1 MAQVIERIV
10 LWNISGNPIFI
21 GFRDLKVS
29 FVGMIAMVKTPF
41 DRAHQPASNDISFA
55 SGTDCDS
62 NMFTEYCI
70 FLLFTMVQKNIFINI
85 S

>member
-29 FVGMIAMVKTPF
+29 FVWVITVLKTPF
-41 DRAHQPASNDISFA
+41 DRARQTASNDINFA

-70 FLLFTMVQKNIFINI
+70 FLLLTMVQKNIFINI

>member
-10 LWNISGNPIFI
+10 RWNISGNPIFI

-29 FVGMIAMVKTPF
+29 LELFITMLKTPF
-41 DRAHQPASNDISFA
+41 DRARQTASNDISFA

-70 FLLFTMVQKNIFINI
+70 FLLFIMVQKNIFINI
-85 S
+85 Y